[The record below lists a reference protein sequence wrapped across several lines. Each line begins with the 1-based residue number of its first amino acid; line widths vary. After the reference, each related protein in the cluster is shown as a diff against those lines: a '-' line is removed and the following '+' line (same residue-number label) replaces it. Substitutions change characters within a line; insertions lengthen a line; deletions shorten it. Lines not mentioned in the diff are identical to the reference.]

1 MTDLMNVIGGS
12 LVWFEIVVDG
22 SASPND
28 AGISNR
34 ESLIII

>member
-1 MTDLMNVIGGS
+1 MTDLMNVIGGA

-22 SASPND
+22 LASPND